1 MSSLRTL
8 QICASHGSQIGG
20 MEKQVIA
27 ICDGL
32 TGANNEVHIAAS
44 AQLLEHTSK
53 DVVAHAI
60 PTEKSRR
67 HPALKSTLRGIIE
80 HVKPNIIHAHGLK
93 AAALLQAIP
102 KHKNCKYIVSIH
114 GDKKDLRVLKSM
126 DACIGVS
133 KEIYVRLQEEGYP
146 AILIENGIPPYR
158 GRHYNKKQLCEELN
172 LQADLPLLLCAGR
185 LAPVKRYERAMQAC
199 RDLPLNLVIAGD
211 GPMFKELK
219 QLTTERIQLIGNRS
233 DAPGLLAAADAVL
246 TVSEREGM
254 SLTMLEALAA
264 GTPVLST
271 PVSGAASL
279 LPEQSLISST
289 NPAELRQFLASE
301 SKVLDQHKK
310 AQSSLFAAVRN
321 EFTQEAMVSRTHTLY
336 RQLARR
342 SDLLF
347 LGDCNT
353 CGTEQLKGQT
363 YADLVG
369 EALSRRIDNGGQTM
383 ATTREA
389 LQYFEHFGHENLSAV
404 FIQYGLVD
412 SWLTL
417 RAAPYVLYYPDN
429 ARRRFL
435 RRWVKK
441 WKKYGRKIGIGKLF
455 GMRNQVPLEEY
466 QSNIAK
472 ILDAVSCPVL
482 LIETAPNH
490 DDSRNPAIQA
500 YNAALAE
507 LAEQYTHAVL
517 IRCYEEFATHMQ
529 DYYQDAT
536 HFSPAG
542 HAKLAEIIAK
552 HPMLGAP

>member
-8 QICASHGSQIGG
+8 QICASHGNQLGG

-32 TGANNEVHIAAS
+32 IGTDHEVHIAAS
-44 AQLLEHTSK
+44 PQLLEQISK
-53 DVVAHAI
+53 EAVLHAL

-67 HPALKSTLRGIIE
+67 HPALKNTLLSVIE
-80 HVKPNIIHAHGLK
+80 HVKPDIIHAHGLK
-93 AAALLQAIP
+93 AAALLQALP
-102 KHKNCKYIVSIH
+102 RYKDCKRVVSIH
-114 GDKKDLRVLKSM
+114 GDKKDLRVLKGM

-133 KEIYVRLQEEGYP
+133 KEIYTHLQEEGFP
-146 AILIENGIPPYR
+146 AVLIENGIPPYR
-158 GRHYNKKQLCEELN
+158 GPLISKEQLCTELN
-172 LQADLPLLLCAGR
+172 LDASLPLLLCAGR
-185 LAPVKRYERAMQAC
+185 LAPVKRYHLAMRAC
-199 RDLPLNLVIAGD
+199 RDLPVNLVIAGD

-219 QLTTERIQLIGNRS
+219 QLTTERILLIGNRN

-246 TVSEREGM
+246 SISEREGM

-264 GTPVLST
+264 STPVLST

-279 LPEQSLISST
+279 LPKQSLIPSKT
-289 NPAELRQFLASE
+289 PDDLRQFLSNASN
-301 SKVLDQHKK
+301 VLDQHRK
-310 AQSSLFAAVRN
+310 AQSSLFEAIRN
-321 EFTQEAMVSRTHTLY
+321 EFTQEAMVSRTCTLY
-336 RQLARR
+336 RQLVRR
-342 SDLLF
+342 SELLF

-353 CGTEQLKGQT
+353 CGTEQLKGQA
-363 YADLVG
+363 YPALVG
-369 EALSRRIDNGGQTM
+369 EALNRRIQNCGQTM

-389 LQYFEHFGHENLSAV
+389 LKYFAHFGHDHLNAV

-412 SWLTL
+412 SWSTL
-417 RAAPYVLYYPDN
+417 KAAPYVLYYPDN
-429 ARRRFL
+429 ARRRFF

-455 GMRNQVPLEEY
+455 GMTNQVPIEEY
-466 QSNIAK
+466 QANIAK
-472 ILDAVSCPVL
+472 ILDAVSCPVF
-482 LIETAPNH
+482 LIETAPNQ

-507 LAEQYTHAVL
+507 LAEQYAHASL
-517 IRCYEEFATHMQ
+517 IHCYEVFATNMQ

-542 HAKLAEIIAK
+542 HAKLAEMISK
-552 HPMLGAP
+552 HPLLSAP

>member
-1 MSSLRTL
+1 MSYLRTL
-8 QICASHGSQIGG
+8 QICASHGNQIGG

-27 ICDGL
+27 VCDGL
-32 TGANNEVHIAAS
+32 AAAGNEVHIAAS
-44 AQLLEHTSK
+44 AQMLEQTSK
-53 DVVAHAI
+53 NVLAHAI
-60 PTEKSRR
+60 PSEKSRR
-67 HPALKSTLRGIIE
+67 HPALKNTLLGIIE
-80 HVKPNIIHAHGLK
+80 HVKPHIIHAHGLK
-93 AAALLQAIP
+93 AAALLQGIP
-102 KHKNCKYIVSIH
+102 KHKDCKRVVSIH
-114 GDKKDLRVLKSM
+114 GDKKNLRVLKDI

-133 KEIYVRLQEEGYP
+133 KEIYARLQEEGFP
-146 AILIENGIPPYR
+146 AVLIENGIPPYR
-158 GRHYNKKQLCEELN
+158 GSHYSKQQLCEELN
-172 LQADLPLLLCAGR
+172 LQPDLPLLLCAGR
-185 LAPVKRYERAMQAC
+185 LAAVKRYELAMQAC

-219 QLTTERIQLIGNRS
+219 QLTTERIQLIGHRN
-233 DAPGLLAAADAVL
+233 DVPGLLAAADAVL
-246 TVSEREGM
+246 SVSEREGM

-264 GTPVLST
+264 ATPVLST

-279 LPEQSLISST
+279 LPEKSLISAT
-289 NPAELRQFLASE
+289 NPEDLCQFLVSAS
-301 SKVLDQHKK
+301 KALDQHRD
-310 AQSSLFAAVRN
+310 AQSSLFEAVRN
-321 EFTQEAMVSRTHTLY
+321 EFTQEAMVSRTLILY
-336 RQLARR
+336 RQLVRR
-342 SDLLF
+342 SQLLF

-363 YADLVG
+363 YPVLVG
-369 EALSRRIDNGGQTM
+369 EALDQRIQNCGQTM

-389 LQYFEHFGHENLSAV
+389 LQYFEDFGHQHLSAV

-429 ARRRFL
+429 ALRRFL

-455 GMRNQVPLEEY
+455 GMSNQVPLEEY
-466 QSNIAK
+466 KSNIAT
-472 ILDAVSCPVL
+472 ILEAVTCPVL

-490 DDSRNPAIQA
+490 DDSRNGAIQA

-507 LAEQYTHAVL
+507 LAEQYAHANL
-517 IRCYEEFATHMQ
+517 IQCYEEFAEHMQ

-542 HAKLAEIIAK
+542 HTRLAEIIAK
-552 HPMLGAP
+552 HSMFSAT

>member
-1 MSSLRTL
+1 MSTLRTL
-8 QICASHGSQIGG
+8 QICASHGNQIGG

-27 ICDGL
+27 LCDGL
-32 TGANNEVHIAAS
+32 VNDGNEVHIAAS
-44 AQLLEHTSK
+44 AQVLEQTGKH
-53 DVVAHAI
+53 VVAHAI

-67 HPALKSTLRGIIE
+67 HPALKSALFGIIE
-80 HVKPNIIHAHGLK
+80 HVKPDIIHAHGLK

-102 KHKNCKYIVSIH
+102 IQKDCKRVVSIH
-114 GDKKDLRVLKSM
+114 GDKKDLRTLRGM

-133 KEIYVRLQEEGYP
+133 KEIYVRLQEEGLP
-146 AILIENGIPPYR
+146 AILIENGIPPYE
-158 GRHYNKKQLCEELN
+158 GPHFSKQQLCEELK

-185 LAPVKRYERAMQAC
+185 LASVKRYHLAMEAC

-211 GPMFKELK
+211 GPLFKALSK
-219 QLTTERIQLIGNRS
+219 LTTERIQLIGNRN

-246 TVSEREGM
+246 SVSEREGM

-279 LPEQSLISST
+279 LPDQSLINAT
-289 NPAELRQFLASE
+289 NEKELRHFLSRASKE
-301 SKVLDQHKK
+301 LDKHHR
-310 AQSSLFAAVRN
+310 AQQSLFEAVRN
-321 EFTQEAMVSRTHTLY
+321 EFTQEAMVSRTLTLY
-336 RQLARR
+336 RQLTRR
-342 SDLLF
+342 SELLF

-353 CGTEQLKGQT
+353 CGTDQLEGQT
-363 YADLVG
+363 YPEQIG
-369 EALSRRIDNGGQTM
+369 ETCGQRIQNCGQTM
-383 ATTREA
+383 ATSREA
-389 LQYFEHFGHENLSAV
+389 LQYFEHFGHEGLSAI

-417 RAAPYVLYYPDN
+417 KAAPYVLYYPDN
-429 ARRRFL
+429 VRRRLL

-455 GMRNQVPLEEY
+455 GLSNQVPIDEY
-466 QSNIAK
+466 KANIK
-472 ILDAVSCPVL
+472 RILDAASCPVL

-490 DDSRNPAIQA
+490 DSSRNLAIQA

-507 LAEQYTHAVL
+507 LAETYQHAIL
-517 IRCYEEFATHMQ
+517 IRCYEEFAEHMR

-542 HAKLAEIIAK
+542 HTRLAQIISD
-552 HPMLGAP
+552 HPILSAR

>member
-1 MSSLRTL
+1 MSTLRTL
-8 QICASHGSQIGG
+8 QICASHGNQIGG

-27 ICDGL
+27 ICEGL
-32 TGANNEVHIAAS
+32 VAAGNEVHIAAG
-44 AQLLEHTSK
+44 AQLLEQISK

-67 HPALKSTLRGIIE
+67 HPALKSTLLGIIE
-80 HVKPNIIHAHGLK
+80 HVKPDIIHAHGLK
-93 AAALLQAIP
+93 AAALLQAVP
-102 KHKNCKYIVSIH
+102 KQKNCKHVVSIH
-114 GDKKDLRVLKSM
+114 GDKKDLRVLKNM

-133 KEIYVRLQEEGYP
+133 KEIYTRLQEEGFP
-146 AILIENGIPPYR
+146 AVLIENGIPSYKGP
-158 GRHYNKKQLCEELN
+158 HFSKEQLCEELN

-185 LAPVKRYERAMQAC
+185 LAPVKRYELAMQAC

-219 QLTTERIQLIGNRS
+219 QLTTERIQLIGNRD

-246 TVSEREGM
+246 SVSEREGM

-271 PVSGAASL
+271 PVSGATSL
-279 LPEQSLISST
+279 LPEQSLISATS
-289 NPAELRQFLASE
+289 PEELCQFLASA
-301 SKVLDQHKK
+301 SKTLDQHRK
-310 AQSSLFAAVRN
+310 AQSSLFEAVRN
-321 EFTQEAMVSRTHTLY
+321 EFTQEAMVSRTLTLY
-336 RQLARR
+336 RQLTRR
-342 SDLLF
+342 SELLF

-363 YADLVG
+363 YPTLVG
-369 EALSRRIDNGGQTM
+369 EMLDRRIQNCGQTM

-417 RAAPYVLYYPDN
+417 SAAPYVLYYPDN

-441 WKKYGRKIGIGKLF
+441 WKKYGRKIGIGRLF
-455 GMRNQVPLEEY
+455 GMSKQVPLEEY
-466 QSNIAK
+466 QSNITR
-472 ILDAVSCPVL
+472 IIDSVNCPVL

-490 DDSRNPAIQA
+490 DDSRNSAIQA

-507 LAEQYTHAVL
+507 LAEQYTHASL
-517 IRCYEEFATHMQ
+517 IHCYEEFAEHMQ

-542 HAKLAEIIAK
+542 HARLAEIIAK
-552 HPMLGAP
+552 HPLLSAP